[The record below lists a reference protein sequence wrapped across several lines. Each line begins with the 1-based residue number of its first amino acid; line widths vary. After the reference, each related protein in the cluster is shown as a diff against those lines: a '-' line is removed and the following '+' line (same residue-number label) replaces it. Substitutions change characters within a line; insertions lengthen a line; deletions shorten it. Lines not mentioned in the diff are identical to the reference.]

1 MTAER
6 EIDIQ
11 AAFRKRLY
19 YSAPTVK
26 VVAIPNAARRTMW
39 EARQAKKE
47 GLSSGFP
54 DVMCFAP
61 GGLVAYIEFK
71 TSKGRISENQQ
82 EWLDL
87 LARYGFNACVAR
99 SADGA
104 VAFLRGCGFPIMEV
118 VT

>member
-1 MTAER
+1 MPER

-19 YSAPTVK
+19 YGAPTVK
-26 VVAIPNAARRTMW
+26 VVAIPNAGRRTRW
-39 EARQAKKE
+39 EAAQAKKE
-47 GLSSGFP
+47 GLASGFP

-71 TSKGRISENQQ
+71 TSKGRISANQH

-99 SADGA
+99 SAHQA
-104 VAFLRGCGFPIMEV
+104 VRFLRDCGFPIREGEV
-118 VT
+118 